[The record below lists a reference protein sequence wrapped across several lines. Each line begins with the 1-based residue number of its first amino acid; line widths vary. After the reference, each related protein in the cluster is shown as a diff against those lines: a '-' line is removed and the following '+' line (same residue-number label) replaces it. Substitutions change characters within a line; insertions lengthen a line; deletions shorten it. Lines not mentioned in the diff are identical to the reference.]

1 VACAEQP
8 AQVARERTIDD
19 PGRAANI
26 IDRRF
31 PAMSLVKW
39 GFIAFLLLPVA
50 EIAAFAAIALA
61 IGWLPA
67 TCLFLATT
75 ILGLLLLRRS
85 GRTDIDR
92 FRDAFR
98 RDGIRAIHLESPG
111 LGPILGGILL
121 VFPGFITDVVGALL
135 LIPLVRRKIRARIA
149 RRRETSRPQRKS
161 AVIDL
166 SPEEWHQTS
175 QKPIKGDRIRKRLRS

>member
-8 AQVARERTIDD
+8 AQVAQERTIDD

-26 IDRRF
+26 VGRRF

-39 GFIAFLLLPVA
+39 GFIGFFLLPVA
-50 EIAAFAAIALA
+50 EFAAFAAIALA

-67 TCLFLATT
+67 VCLFLATS
-75 ILGLLLLRRS
+75 ILGLLILRRS
-85 GRTDIDR
+85 GLSDLDR

-98 RDGIRAIHLESPG
+98 REGIRAIHLESPG
-111 LGPILGGILL
+111 LGPILAGILL

-135 LIPLVRRKIRARIA
+135 LVPLVRRKIRARFA
-149 RRRETSRPQRKS
+149 RARETRRRQREP

-166 SPEEWHQTS
+166 SPKEWHQIS
-175 QKPIKGDRIRKRLRS
+175 QKPIKGDQRRKRLRS